1 MTRRLG
7 GPDAT
12 RDGGEAWECRYFP
25 TTLPPRLGPERL
37 EAALG
42 PPAGPV
48 LDTDVYLLHDDL
60 RSNVKVRRRTSTL
73 KVKLLVD
80 RTPDDFEL
88 WRTEVESALPAPAA
102 ARVVAELAGHAARD
116 ALGGA
121 DLDELVE
128 LLCGGREGVRCVTVT
143 KRRRFYFTEAAR
155 LELAEV
161 VVAGRRLHSVAVES
175 PDLAQARALHA
186 ELAGADLGPPD
197 NYLTASER
205 FSLR

>member
-1 MTRRLG
+1 MSRRAG
-7 GPDAT
+7 GIEAA
-12 RDGGEAWECRYFP
+12 RDGGAWECRYFP
-25 TTLPPRLGPERL
+25 TTLPPRLGSERL

-42 PPAGPV
+42 PAVGPV

-88 WRTEVESALPAPAA
+88 WRTELESALPAPAA
-102 ARVVAELAGHAARD
+102 AARLVAELAGPTAPD
-116 ALGGA
+116 ALAGA
-121 DLDELVE
+121 DVDELVE
-128 LLCGGREGVRCVTVT
+128 LLCGGGEGVRCITVT
-143 KRRRFYFTEAAR
+143 KHRRFYFREAAR

-161 VVAGRRLHSVAVES
+161 VVAGRRLYSVAVES
-175 PDLAQARALHA
+175 PDLAQSRALHA